1 MIERYQGK
9 GTQYLFIETKN
20 YERFSEQF
28 GDLVLNKLEKAQSM
42 SDDFKAVAELAAFE
56 HTLEFA
62 KDFGIT
68 PITANKVKQSV
79 KANLK
84 SLQKMPKLEG
94 LLSRIMRGGD
104 YLSEHSLLLSCIA
117 GQICMATSWGN
128 AQALEKLSMAAM
140 FHDVALE
147 KNQWAKLHTLEQMKE
162 AGLTDAEIEKVRA
175 HPGLAAKMI
184 SEGEHIFADV
194 DSIIMQHHE
203 MPDKT
208 GYPRGLGALKIS
220 PLSCIFIIASEFVEE
235 LYGKPASSIDM
246 ESIKAKFSD
255 KFNKGNFKKPL
266 EAFLKVF

>member
-1 MIERYQGK
+1 MAK
-9 GTQYLFIETKN
+9 G
-20 YERFSEQF
+20 
-28 GDLVLNKLEKAQSM
+28 
-42 SDDFKAVAELAAFE
+42 
-56 HTLEFA
+56 
-62 KDFGIT
+62 
-68 PITANKVKQSV
+68 

-84 SLQKMPKLEG
+84 SLEKMPMLDG
-94 LLSRIMRGGD
+94 LLARIMRGGD

-140 FHDVALE
+140 FHDIALE
-147 KNQWAKLHTLEQMKE
+147 KNQWARLHTIEQMKE
-162 AGLTDAEIEKVRA
+162 AGLSTSEIEEVKA
-175 HPGLAAKMI
+175 HPGLAAKLI

-203 MPDKT
+203 LPDKS
-208 GYPRGLGALKIS
+208 GYPRGLGALTIA

-235 LYGKPASSIDM
+235 VYGKSLEQIDI